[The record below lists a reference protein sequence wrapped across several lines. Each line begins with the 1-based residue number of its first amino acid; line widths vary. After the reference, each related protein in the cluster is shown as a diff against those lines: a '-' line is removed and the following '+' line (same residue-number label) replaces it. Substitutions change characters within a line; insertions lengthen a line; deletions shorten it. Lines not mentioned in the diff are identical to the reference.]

1 MGNGYNTSYQSLGP
15 RRRINLDA
23 PVIEIITG
31 RGTRSRRLGKGS
43 MACMLH
49 IVYRLLVGKDSTPYR
64 GAQEIPIFGFSP
76 AGLRLLERI
85 AVEVHRAR
93 VRIINQINCNLI
105 IIN

>member
-1 MGNGYNTSYQSLGP
+1 MGDGYNTSYQSLGH
-15 RRRINLDA
+15 RRRVNLDS

-64 GAQEIPIFGFSP
+64 GAQEIPIFGLSP
-76 AGLRLLERI
+76 SGLRLLERI
-85 AVEVHRAR
+85 ALEIHRAR
-93 VRIINQINCNLI
+93 VSIICKINCNFE
-105 IIN
+105 N